1 MAMDVPRGKEV
12 ARRKLIRRIVYIALL
27 VAAIPLITW
36 GLSRLKPAAPSVDRA
51 TVWIDT
57 VKRGPMVRDV
67 RGLGTLVVEQYMWI
81 PAEFESRVDK
91 INFLPGATVH
101 PNDVIM
107 VLSEP
112 DMELAAADLQWQ
124 IKAAQANLEN
134 LRVTLES
141 QQLAQKATTEQVK
154 SDMEQAQLQSD
165 RDSQLTK
172 LGLKSDL
179 DTKLSVAK
187 SEELK
192 GRYALS
198 KEQLDIS
205 DKSIQAQMDAQRVQ
219 IEKLEAAYK
228 LKKEQVEQLTIRS
241 ATDGTL
247 TQLGTTATPL
257 EVGMRVAPGT
267 ILAKI
272 AQPNKLKATLKI
284 PETQVKD
291 VAIGQA
297 ASIDTRNGIIPGHVS
312 RIDPAAV
319 NGTVDVDVARG
330 RAAARSAAGFER
342 GWNHHAGEVDRR
354 GVRGPAGGW
363 AAGREDHAVQAGCR
377 QQRGAA
383 RSGFV
388 GAQFGEQYRS
398 GGRAEGRGSGDLV
411 GYVGAGRVQPN
422 SAQLNRDRKGAWGRG
437 SWRLTK
443 QL

>member
-12 ARRKLIRRIVYIALL
+12 ARRKLVRRIIYVIILL
-27 VAAIPLITW
+27 AAIPLITW

-51 TVWIDT
+51 TVWIDS

-101 PNDVIM
+101 PNEVIM

-112 DMELAAADLQWQ
+112 QMELDAADLEWQ

-187 SEELK
+187 WQELK

-205 DKSIQAQMDAQRVQ
+205 DKSIQAQMDAQKVQ
-219 IEKLEAAYK
+219 IEKLQAAYK
-228 LKKEQVEQLTIRS
+228 LKKEQVDELTIRS
-241 ATDGTL
+241 PTNGTL
-247 TQLGTTATPL
+247 TQLGTTAMPL

-291 VAIGQA
+291 VAIGQV

-319 NGTVDVDVARG
+319 NGTVDVDVTLEGPLPQGARPDLSVDG
-330 RAAARSAAGFER
+330 TITLER
-342 GWNHHAGEVDRR
+342 LSDV
-354 GVRGPAGGW
+354 V
-363 AAGREDHAVQAGCR
+363 
-377 QQRGAA
+377 
-383 RSGFV
+383 
-388 GAQFGEQYRS
+388 
-398 GGRAEGRGSGDLV
+398 
-411 GYVGAGRVQPN
+411 YVGRPVVG
-422 SAQLNRDRKGAWGRG
+422 NRARRLRCSSWMATAKTRSVCRCRWGAVR
-437 SWRLTK
+437 
-443 QL
+443 

>member
-51 TVWIDT
+51 TVWIDS

-101 PNDVIM
+101 QNEVIM

-112 DMELAAADLQWQ
+112 QMELDAADLEWQ
-124 IKAAQANLEN
+124 IKAAEANLEN
-134 LRVTLES
+134 LRVTLET
-141 QQLAQKATTEQVK
+141 QQLAQKAATEQVK
-154 SDMEQAQLQSD
+154 SDMEQAKLQSD
-165 RDSQLTK
+165 RDAELTK

-179 DTKLSVAK
+179 DTKLSIAK
-187 SEELK
+187 YQDLQN
-192 GRYALS
+192 RYALS
-198 KEQLDIS
+198 KQQLDIS
-205 DKSIQAQMDAQRVQ
+205 DKSIQAQVEAQNVQ

-228 LKKEQVEQLTIRS
+228 LKKQQVDQLVIRS
-241 ATDGTL
+241 GTEGTL
-247 TQLGTTATPL
+247 TQLGTSATPL
-257 EVGMRVAPGT
+257 ETGMRVAPGT

-291 VAIGQA
+291 VALGQV

-312 RIDPAAV
+312 RIDPAAT
-319 NGTVDVDVARG
+319 NGTVDVDVSLEGALPQGARPDL
-330 RAAARSAAGFER
+330 S
-342 GWNHHAGEVDRR
+342 VD
-354 GVRGPAGGW
+354 GTITLEKLTDV
-363 AAGREDHAVQAGCR
+363 V
-377 QQRGAA
+377 
-383 RSGFV
+383 
-388 GAQFGEQYRS
+388 
-398 GGRAEGRGSGDLV
+398 
-411 GYVGAGRVQPN
+411 YVGRPVIGQCGAKISLFKLDADGKEAQRVPVTLGRSSVNNIEVMEGLKVGDQVILSDM
-422 SAQLNRDRKGAWGRG
+422 SAQDAYNRIRLN
-437 SWRLTK
+437 
-443 QL
+443 

>member
-12 ARRKLIRRIVYIALL
+12 ARRKLIRRIIYIVIL

-67 RGLGTLVVEQYMWI
+67 RGLGTLVVEQYMWV
-81 PAEFESRVDK
+81 PAEFESRVEK
-91 INFLPGATVH
+91 INFLPGATLH
-101 PNDVIM
+101 TNDVLM
-107 VLSEP
+107 VLSNH
-112 DMELAAADLQWQ
+112 DMELAAKDLEWQ
-124 IKAAQANLEN
+124 IKAAQANLVN
-134 LRVTLES
+134 LRVQLQT

-154 SDMEQAQLQSD
+154 SDMEQAELQSD

-187 SEELK
+187 YEELK

-205 DKSIQAQMDAQRVQ
+205 DKSIQAQMDAQKVE
-219 IEKLEAAYK
+219 IEKLQAGYE
-228 LKKEQVEQLTIRS
+228 LKKEQVDQLVIRS
-241 ATDGTL
+241 GTDGTL
-247 TQLGTTATPL
+247 TQLGATATPL

-291 VAIGQA
+291 VAIGQV

-319 NGTVDVDVARG
+319 NGTVDVDVTLDGPLPQGARPDLSVDG
-330 RAAARSAAGFER
+330 TITLER
-342 GWNHHAGEVDRR
+342 LANV
-354 GVRGPAGGW
+354 V
-363 AAGREDHAVQAGCR
+363 
-377 QQRGAA
+377 
-383 RSGFV
+383 
-388 GAQFGEQYRS
+388 
-398 GGRAEGRGSGDLV
+398 
-411 GYVGAGRVQPN
+411 YVGRPVVGQPGAKITLFKVDPDN
-422 SAQLNRDRKGAWGRG
+422 KGAERVPVSLGRSSVNNIEVLDG
-437 SWRLTK
+437 LKVGDQVILSDMSSQDQYNRIRLN
-443 QL
+443 

>member
-1 MAMDVPRGKEV
+1 MGMDVPRGKEV
-12 ARRKLIRRIVYIALL
+12 ARRKLIRRIIYIAIL

-81 PAEFESRVDK
+81 PADSEGRVEK
-91 INFLPGATVH
+91 INFLPGAAIH

-107 VLSEP
+107 TLSNP
-112 DMELAAADLQWQ
+112 DMDLAAADLEWQ
-124 IKAAQANLEN
+124 IKAAQANLDN
-134 LRVTLES
+134 LRVTLET

-154 SDMEQAQLQSD
+154 SDMEQAGLQAD
-165 RDSQLTK
+165 RDTQLTK

-187 SEELK
+187 YQELK

-205 DKSIQAQMDAQRVQ
+205 DKSIQAQIDAQKVQ
-219 IEKLEAAYK
+219 IEKLQAAYK
-228 LKKEQVEQLTIRS
+228 LKKEQVDQLTIRS
-241 ATDGTL
+241 ATEGTL
-247 TQLGTTATPL
+247 TQLGTTAMPL
-257 EVGMRVAPGT
+257 EVGMRVTPGT

-272 AQPNKLKATLKI
+272 AQPKKLKATLKI

-291 VAIGQA
+291 VALGQS

-319 NGTVDVDVARG
+319 NGTVDVDVSLDGPLPPGARPDLSVDG
-330 RAAARSAAGFER
+330 TITLER
-342 GWNHHAGEVDRR
+342 LSDV
-354 GVRGPAGGW
+354 V
-363 AAGREDHAVQAGCR
+363 
-377 QQRGAA
+377 
-383 RSGFV
+383 
-388 GAQFGEQYRS
+388 
-398 GGRAEGRGSGDLV
+398 
-411 GYVGAGRVQPN
+411 YVGRPVVGQPGAKITLFKLDGDGKEAQRVQVSLGRSSVN
-422 SAQLNRDRKGAWGRG
+422 NIEVLDGLHVGDQVILSDMSAQDAYNRIRLN
-437 SWRLTK
+437 
-443 QL
+443 

>member
-12 ARRKLIRRIVYIALL
+12 ARRKLIRRIVYIVIL

-51 TVWIDT
+51 TVWIDS

-67 RGLGTLVVEQYMWI
+67 RGLGTLVVEQYMWV
-81 PAEFESRVDK
+81 PAEFESRVEK
-91 INFLPGATVH
+91 INFLPGATLH
-101 PNDVIM
+101 TNDVLM
-107 VLSEP
+107 VLSNH
-112 DMELAAADLQWQ
+112 DMELAAKDLEWQ
-124 IKAAQANLEN
+124 IKAAQANLVN
-134 LRVTLES
+134 LRVQLQT

-154 SDMEQAQLQSD
+154 SDMEQAELQSD

-187 SEELK
+187 YQELK

-205 DKSIQAQMDAQRVQ
+205 DKSIQAQMDAQKVE
-219 IEKLEAAYK
+219 IEKLQAAYE
-228 LKKEQVEQLTIRS
+228 LKKEQVEQLVIRS
-241 ATDGTL
+241 GTDGTL
-247 TQLGTTATPL
+247 TQLGATATPL

-291 VAIGQA
+291 VAIGQV

-319 NGTVDVDVARG
+319 NGTVDVDVTLEGPLPQGARPDLSVDG
-330 RAAARSAAGFER
+330 TITLER
-342 GWNHHAGEVDRR
+342 LADV
-354 GVRGPAGGW
+354 V
-363 AAGREDHAVQAGCR
+363 
-377 QQRGAA
+377 
-383 RSGFV
+383 
-388 GAQFGEQYRS
+388 
-398 GGRAEGRGSGDLV
+398 
-411 GYVGAGRVQPN
+411 YVGRPVVGQPGAKVTLFKVDPDN
-422 SAQLNRDRKGAWGRG
+422 KGAERTPVSLGRSSVNNIEVVDG
-437 SWRLTK
+437 LKVGDQVILSDMSSQDAYNRIRLN
-443 QL
+443 

>member
-1 MAMDVPRGKEV
+1 MDVPRGKEV
-12 ARRKLIRRIVYIALL
+12 ARRKLIKRVVFVLVLL
-27 VAAIPLITW
+27 AAVPLITW

-81 PAEFESRVDK
+81 PAAFDSRVEK
-91 INFLPGATVH
+91 INFLPGASVR

-107 VLSEP
+107 VLSNPQMDLDE
-112 DMELAAADLQWQ
+112 ADLEWQ

-154 SDMEQAQLQSD
+154 SDMEQAGLQAD

-187 SEELK
+187 YQELK

-205 DKSIQAQMDAQRVQ
+205 DKSIQAQLDAQKVQ
-219 IEKLEAAYK
+219 IEKLQAAYN
-228 LKKEQVEQLTIRS
+228 LKKQQVEQLTIRS

-247 TQLGTTATPL
+247 TQLGTTAMPL

-272 AQPNKLKATLKI
+272 AQPHKLKATLKI

-291 VAIGQA
+291 VAIGQS

-319 NGTVDVDVARG
+319 NGTVDVDVALDG
-330 RAAARSAAGFER
+330 PLPPGARPDLS
-342 GWNHHAGEVDRR
+342 VD
-354 GVRGPAGGW
+354 GTITLEKLANV
-363 AAGREDHAVQAGCR
+363 E
-377 QQRGAA
+377 
-383 RSGFV
+383 
-388 GAQFGEQYRS
+388 
-398 GGRAEGRGSGDLV
+398 
-411 GYVGAGRVQPN
+411 YVGRPVIGQPGAKITLFKLDTDGKEAQRVPVSLGRSSVNNIEVLDGLKVGDQVILSDM
-422 SAQLNRDRKGAWGRG
+422 SAQDAYNRIRLN
-437 SWRLTK
+437 
-443 QL
+443 

>member
-12 ARRKLIRRIVYIALL
+12 ARRKLIRRIVYLVILL
-27 VAAIPLITW
+27 AAIPMIFL

-51 TVWIDT
+51 TVWIDA

-91 INFLPGATVH
+91 INFLPGAAVH

-134 LRVTLES
+134 LKVTLET

-154 SDMEQAQLQSD
+154 SDMEQAELQSD

-187 SEELK
+187 WQELK

-198 KEQLDIS
+198 KQQLDIS
-205 DKSIQAQMDAQRVQ
+205 DKSIQAQMDAQKVQ
-219 IEKLEAAYK
+219 VEKLEAAYK

-247 TQLGTTATPL
+247 TQLGTAAMPL

-319 NGTVDVDVARG
+319 NGTVDVDVALDGALPPGARPDLSVDGTITLERLADVVYVG
-330 RAAARSAAGFER
+330 RPVVGQP
-342 GWNHHAGEVDRR
+342 HAKITLFKLDAEGKEAQRVP
-354 GVRGPAGGW
+354 VSL
-363 AAGREDHAVQAGCR
+363 GRESVNNIEVVEGLK
-377 QQRGAA
+377 
-383 RSGFV
+383 V
-388 GAQFGEQYRS
+388 GDQVILSDMSSQDAYNRI
-398 GGRAEGRGSGDLV
+398 R
-411 GYVGAGRVQPN
+411 
-422 SAQLNRDRKGAWGRG
+422 LN
-437 SWRLTK
+437 
-443 QL
+443 

>member
-1 MAMDVPRGKEV
+1 MDVPRGKEV
-12 ARRKLIRRIVYIALL
+12 ARRKLMRRIVVIIL
-27 VAAIPLITW
+27 VLAAIPLITW
-36 GLSRLKPAAPSVDRA
+36 GLSRLKPAAPSVDAA
-51 TVWIDT
+51 TVWIDS

-134 LRVTLES
+134 LKVTLET

-154 SDMEQAQLQSD
+154 SDMEQAQLQAD

-187 SEELK
+187 WQDLK
-192 GRYALS
+192 ARYALS

-219 IEKLEAAYK
+219 IEKLQAEYK
-228 LKKEQVEQLTIRS
+228 LKKEQVEQLVIR
-241 ATDGTL
+241 AGAEGTV
-247 TQLGTTATPL
+247 TQLGATATPL
-257 EVGMRVAPGT
+257 EVGMRVSTGT

-291 VAIGQA
+291 VAIGQV
-297 ASIDTRNGIIPGHVS
+297 ASIDTRNGIIAGHVT

-319 NGTVDVDVARG
+319 NGTVDVDVKLEGTAPGMRPDL
-330 RAAARSAAGFER
+330 S
-342 GWNHHAGEVDRR
+342 VD
-354 GVRGPAGGW
+354 GTIIIEKLADV
-363 AAGREDHAVQAGCR
+363 V
-377 QQRGAA
+377 
-383 RSGFV
+383 
-388 GAQFGEQYRS
+388 
-398 GGRAEGRGSGDLV
+398 
-411 GYVGAGRVQPN
+411 YVGRPVIGQPGAKITLFKLDPDSKEAQRVPVSLGRSSVNTIQVMGGLKVGDQVVLSDM
-422 SAQLNRDRKGAWGRG
+422 SAQDAYNRIRLN
-437 SWRLTK
+437 
-443 QL
+443 

>member
-12 ARRKLIRRIVYIALL
+12 ARRKLIRRITYIVILL
-27 VAAIPLITW
+27 AAIPLITW
-36 GLSRLKPAAPSVDRA
+36 GLSRLKPAAPSVDAA
-51 TVWIDT
+51 TVWKDT

-101 PNDVIM
+101 PNEVIM

-112 DMELAAADLQWQ
+112 QMELDAADLEWQ

-134 LRVTLES
+134 LRVTLET

-187 SEELK
+187 WQELK

-205 DKSIQAQMDAQRVQ
+205 DKSIQAQMDAQKVQ

-228 LKKEQVEQLTIRS
+228 LKKQQVEELTIRS
-241 ATDGTL
+241 PTEGTL
-247 TQLGTTATPL
+247 TQLGTTAMPL

-291 VAIGQA
+291 VAIGQV

-319 NGTVDVDVARG
+319 NGTVDVDVSLEGQLPPGARPDLSVDG
-330 RAAARSAAGFER
+330 TITLER
-342 GWNHHAGEVDRR
+342 LSDV
-354 GVRGPAGGW
+354 V
-363 AAGREDHAVQAGCR
+363 
-377 QQRGAA
+377 
-383 RSGFV
+383 
-388 GAQFGEQYRS
+388 
-398 GGRAEGRGSGDLV
+398 
-411 GYVGAGRVQPN
+411 YVGRPVVGQPGAKITLFKLDPDGKEAQRVPVTLGRSSVNNIEVVDGLKVGDQVILSDM
-422 SAQLNRDRKGAWGRG
+422 SAQDAYNRIRLN
-437 SWRLTK
+437 
-443 QL
+443 

>member
-12 ARRKLIRRIVYIALL
+12 ARRKLIRRIVYIAIL
-27 VAAIPLITW
+27 VAAVPLITW
-36 GLSRLKPAAPSVDRA
+36 GLSRLRPAAPAVDRA
-51 TVWIDT
+51 TVWIDS

-141 QQLAQKATTEQVK
+141 QQLAQKATTEGVK
-154 SDMEQAQLQSD
+154 SDMEQAELQSD

-187 SEELK
+187 WQELK

-205 DKSIQAQMDAQRVQ
+205 DKSIQAQMDAQKVQ
-219 IEKLEAAYK
+219 IEKLDAAYK

-247 TQLGTTATPL
+247 TQLGTTAMPL

-319 NGTVDVDVARG
+319 NGTVDVDVALEG
-330 RAAARSAAGFER
+330 PLPPGARPDLS
-342 GWNHHAGEVDRR
+342 VD
-354 GVRGPAGGW
+354 GTITLEKLSDV
-363 AAGREDHAVQAGCR
+363 V
-377 QQRGAA
+377 
-383 RSGFV
+383 
-388 GAQFGEQYRS
+388 
-398 GGRAEGRGSGDLV
+398 
-411 GYVGAGRVQPN
+411 YVGRPVVGQPSAKITLFKLDADGKEAQRVPVSLGRSSVNNIEVVDGLKVGDQVILSDM
-422 SAQLNRDRKGAWGRG
+422 SAQDAYNRIRLN
-437 SWRLTK
+437 
-443 QL
+443 

>member
-12 ARRKLIRRIVYIALL
+12 ARRKLIRRIVILALI
-27 VAAIPLITW
+27 VAAVPLITW

-51 TVWIDT
+51 TVWIDS

-101 PNDVIM
+101 QNEVIM

-112 DMELAAADLQWQ
+112 QMELDAADLEWQ
-124 IKAAQANLEN
+124 IKAAEANLEN
-134 LRVTLES
+134 LRVTLAS
-141 QQLAQKATTEQVK
+141 QQLAQKATTQQVK
-154 SDMEQAQLQSD
+154 SDMEQAELQSD

-187 SEELK
+187 WTELK

-205 DKSIQAQMDAQRVQ
+205 DKSIQAQMDAQKVQ
-219 IEKLEAAYK
+219 IEKLQAAYK
-228 LKKEQVEQLTIRS
+228 LKKEQVDQLTIRS
-241 ATDGTL
+241 STNGTL
-247 TQLGTTATPL
+247 TQLGTTAMPL

-291 VAIGQA
+291 VAIGQV

-319 NGTVDVDVARG
+319 NGTVDVDVTLEGQLPQGARPDLSVDG
-330 RAAARSAAGFER
+330 TITLER
-342 GWNHHAGEVDRR
+342 LSNV
-354 GVRGPAGGW
+354 V
-363 AAGREDHAVQAGCR
+363 
-377 QQRGAA
+377 
-383 RSGFV
+383 
-388 GAQFGEQYRS
+388 
-398 GGRAEGRGSGDLV
+398 
-411 GYVGAGRVQPN
+411 YVGRPVVGQPGAKITLFKLDGEGKEAQRVPVSLGRSSVNNIEVVDGLKVGDQVILSDMSSQDAYN
-422 SAQLNRDRKGAWGRG
+422 RIRLN
-437 SWRLTK
+437 
-443 QL
+443 

>member
-12 ARRKLIRRIVYIALL
+12 ARRKLIRRIIYIVIL

-51 TVWIDT
+51 TVWIDS

-67 RGLGTLVVEQYMWI
+67 RGLGTLVVEQYMWV
-81 PAEFESRVDK
+81 PAEFESRVEK
-91 INFLPGATVH
+91 INFLPGATLH
-101 PNDVIM
+101 TNDVLM
-107 VLSEP
+107 VLSNH
-112 DMELAAADLQWQ
+112 DMELAAKDLEWQ
-124 IKAAQANLEN
+124 IKAAEANLEN
-134 LRVTLES
+134 LRVQLQT

-154 SDMEQAQLQSD
+154 SDMEQAELQAD

-187 SEELK
+187 YQELK

-205 DKSIQAQMDAQRVQ
+205 DKSIQAQMDAQKVE
-219 IEKLEAAYK
+219 IEKLQAGYQ
-228 LKKEQVEQLTIRS
+228 LKKEQVDQLVIRS
-241 ATDGTL
+241 GADGTL
-247 TQLGTTATPL
+247 TQLGATATPL

-291 VAIGQA
+291 VAIGQV

-319 NGTVDVDVARG
+319 NGTVDVDVTLEGPLPQGARPDLSVDG
-330 RAAARSAAGFER
+330 TITLER
-342 GWNHHAGEVDRR
+342 LADV
-354 GVRGPAGGW
+354 V
-363 AAGREDHAVQAGCR
+363 
-377 QQRGAA
+377 
-383 RSGFV
+383 
-388 GAQFGEQYRS
+388 
-398 GGRAEGRGSGDLV
+398 
-411 GYVGAGRVQPN
+411 YVGRPVVGQPGAKITLFKVDPDN
-422 SAQLNRDRKGAWGRG
+422 KGAERIPVSLGRSSVNNIEVVDG
-437 SWRLTK
+437 LKVGDQVILSDMSSQDQYNRIRLN
-443 QL
+443 

>member
-12 ARRKLIRRIVYIALL
+12 ARRKLIRRIIIIALI
-27 VAAIPLITW
+27 VAAVPLITW

-51 TVWIDT
+51 TVWIDS

-101 PNDVIM
+101 QNEVIM

-112 DMELAAADLQWQ
+112 QMELDAADLEWQ
-124 IKAAQANLEN
+124 IKAAEANLEN
-134 LRVTLES
+134 LRVTLAS
-141 QQLAQKATTEQVK
+141 QQLAQKATTQQVK
-154 SDMEQAQLQSD
+154 SDMEQAELQSD

-187 SEELK
+187 WTELK

-205 DKSIQAQMDAQRVQ
+205 DKSIQAQMDAQKVQ
-219 IEKLEAAYK
+219 IEKLQAAYK
-228 LKKEQVEQLTIRS
+228 LKKEQVDQLTIRS
-241 ATDGTL
+241 STNGTL

-291 VAIGQA
+291 VAIGQV

-319 NGTVDVDVARG
+319 NGTVDVDVTLEGQLPQGARPDLSVDG
-330 RAAARSAAGFER
+330 TITLER
-342 GWNHHAGEVDRR
+342 LSNV
-354 GVRGPAGGW
+354 V
-363 AAGREDHAVQAGCR
+363 
-377 QQRGAA
+377 
-383 RSGFV
+383 
-388 GAQFGEQYRS
+388 
-398 GGRAEGRGSGDLV
+398 
-411 GYVGAGRVQPN
+411 YVGRPVVGQPGAKITLFKLDGEGKEAQRVPVSLGRSSVNNIEVVDGLKVGDQVILSDMSSQDAYN
-422 SAQLNRDRKGAWGRG
+422 RIRLN
-437 SWRLTK
+437 
-443 QL
+443 